1 MRDDLETLVNR
12 VAATLPAVDWAP
24 PEEIR
29 RNAYAYRRRRIFV
42 ASIALPLGLGG
53 GGGAA
58 WSALVDDP
66 PAALLT
72 HNGAA
77 TVTCPDGMIPVSVA
91 LPDEPQIRL
100 RVFNASSRP
109 GLARYAATELELRG
123 FKVESSED
131 TWDAAGVPGRAAAEP
146 YAYEVDATGR
156 YYAEKGAAGGEY
168 VALIRYGPSTVGA
181 AWVVRAYFSNQALA
195 QFDPDHASDAVD
207 VMLGDGYVSIPSR
220 PEVNRY
226 IAVLGP
232 ARPPVG
238 TCAIEDLVR

>member
-29 RNAYAYRRRRIFV
+29 RNAYAYRRRRLFV
-42 ASIALPLGLGG
+42 VGLALLIGLGG
-53 GGGAA
+53 GGAIAWTTIVGEAPRALFARAGAA
-58 WSALVDDP
+58 PV
-66 PAALLT
+66 
-72 HNGAA
+72 
-77 TVTCPDGMIPVSVA
+77 VCPDGMIPVSVA

-109 GLARYAATELELRG
+109 GVASYAASELELRG
-123 FKVESSED
+123 FKVEASERA
-131 TWDAAGVPGRAAAEP
+131 WDAAPGSLAGADP
-146 YAYEVDATGR
+146 EV
-156 YYAEKGAAGGEY
+156 AAGRNDY

-181 AWVVRAYFSNQALA
+181 AWVVRAYFSNQAVA
-195 QFDPDHASDAVD
+195 QFDPDHRGDAVD
-207 VMLGDGYVSIPSR
+207 VMLGDGYASIPSR

-232 ARPPVG
+232 ARPPAG